1 MKLISARSFAMTD
14 GLFPHGIIFGCC
26 CCWKSHSN
34 SPFQAAA
41 KNDLSDFMCGGQS
54 HRAQLHG
61 TFHSS
66 PTCLWR
72 RMPKILSLSLEA
84 HPSLSYRESLWLTA
98 QLCSWQDTC
107 IYLWSKILESPNRL
121 HIKSP
126 HSTLSYQEKNDIKIS
141 ICLVAHLLMI
151 SMLCLR
157 DEIDMIYWCLELLR
171 DSCSI
176 ICV

>member
-1 MKLISARSFAMTD
+1 MACVPEFYSAREKKWNCHSQQLWKMKLISARSFAMTD

-26 CCWKSHSN
+26 CWKSHPN
-34 SPFQAAA
+34 SPFQAVA
-41 KNDLSDFMCGGQS
+41 KNGLSDFMCGGQS

-61 TFHSS
+61 TLHSS

-107 IYLWSKILESPNRL
+107 IYLWSKMLESPNRL

-126 HSTLSYQEKNDIKIS
+126 HSTLSYQEKKWYKNFY
-141 ICLVAHLLMI
+141 L
-151 SMLCLR
+151 
-157 DEIDMIYWCLELLR
+157 
-171 DSCSI
+171 SCGSSS
-176 ICV
+176 